1 MQAKKIL
8 FIFKGIRLLAI
19 VILFLLFYFTH
30 QLSYLYFSIPFILE
44 RFTRIILKNNIK
56 TKFYR

>member
-8 FIFKGIRLLAI
+8 FIFKVIRLLAI

-44 RFTRIILKNNIK
+44 RFTRNILKNK
-56 TKFYR
+56 VL

>member
-8 FIFKGIRLLAI
+8 FIFKVIRILAI

-30 QLSYLYFSIPFILE
+30 QFSYLYFSIPFIFGI
-44 RFTRIILKNNIK
+44 FTSIILKNSKK

>member
-1 MQAKKIL
+1 MQTKKVL
-8 FIFKGIRLLAI
+8 FIFNMMRLLAI

-44 RFTRIILKNNIK
+44 IFTRIILKNNKK
-56 TKFYR
+56 TKFYI

>member
-1 MQAKKIL
+1 MQAKKML
-8 FIFKGIRLLAI
+8 FIFKVIRLLAI

-44 RFTRIILKNNIK
+44 SLTRIILTNNKK

>member
-8 FIFKGIRLLAI
+8 FIFKVIRLLAI
-19 VILFLLFYFTH
+19 FILFLLFYFTH

-44 RFTRIILKNNIK
+44 SLTRIILTNNKKNK
-56 TKFYR
+56 VL

>member
-8 FIFKGIRLLAI
+8 FIFKVISLLAI

-30 QLSYLYFSIPFILE
+30 QLSYLYLSIPFILE
-44 RFTRIILKNNIK
+44 RFTRIILKNNKK

>member
-8 FIFKGIRLLAI
+8 FIFKVIRILAI

-30 QLSYLYFSIPFILE
+30 QFSYLYFSIPFILGI
-44 RFTRIILKNNIK
+44 FTSIILKNSKKI
-56 TKFYR
+56 KFYR

>member
-8 FIFKGIRLLAI
+8 FIFKVIRLLAI

-44 RFTRIILKNNIK
+44 SLTRIILTNNKK